1 MSWVKLHLHRKEVC
15 LVAKAKP
22 EAQIE
27 AAPAV
32 RSDPGKLS
40 DAPDKDK
47 PKIIDLGG
55 GTIRV
60 DN

>member
-1 MSWVKLHLHRKEVC
+1 M
-15 LVAKAKP
+15 AKAKP

>member
-1 MSWVKLHLHRKEVC
+1 M
-15 LVAKAKP
+15 AKAKT

-27 AAPAV
+27 APPAV

-47 PKIIDLGG
+47 PKIINLGG